1 MKNKNLLMAILYFLI
16 GVGLVYFIKDI
27 IMALIGGLILIIIIE
42 KFFRKG

>member
-1 MKNKNLLMAILYFLI
+1 MKNKNLLMAVLYFLI

-27 IMALIGGLILIIIIE
+27 IMSLIGGLILIIIIE